1 MVPIADAAGSAPTG
15 HVITFGTPPA
25 GIFCASRYRAR
36 PHLTY
41 LATRRF
47 VQVLIVT
54 MGRGVVATS
63 RRYAE

>member
-1 MVPIADAAGSAPTG
+1 MVSSRVLTTRSNSDMGASAEEAWAYAATGAP
-15 HVITFGTPPA
+15 
-25 GIFCASRYRAR
+25 CRAR

-54 MGRGVVATS
+54 VGRGVVATS